1 MIPGVTSVSVDLH
14 KYAYTPKGVSILL
27 HRDFELRRHHW
38 FATAAWNGY
47 PVVNPTLLS
56 SRGGGAPAIA
66 WAYLH
71 KIGREGYRELAL
83 SCWRATRALVDGIA
97 LIPGIHV
104 VGETGSTLL
113 AFTDDGGPDDPDIR
127 VVADEMVV
135 RGWLLGV
142 QPGHGGP
149 PTAHI
154 CLMPVHE
161 PQTDVFL
168 TDLAA
173 SVEAARALGRVE
185 VDPGLLA
192 MAASLDPSSLP
203 PGAVD
208 MVLAAAGIS
217 LGGDG
222 GEGIPERRAT
232 LNAIMDL
239 APEPLV
245 EWLLIEVLG
254 NVLRPSKQ

>member
-1 MIPGVTSVSVDLH
+1 
-14 KYAYTPKGVSILL
+14 
-27 HRDFELRRHHW
+27 
-38 FATAAWNGY
+38 
-47 PVVNPTLLS
+47 
-56 SRGGGAPAIA
+56 
-66 WAYLH
+66 
-71 KIGREGYRELAL
+71 
-83 SCWRATRALVDGIA
+83 
-97 LIPGIHV
+97 

-127 VVADEMVV
+127 VIADEMVV

-168 TDLAA
+168 SDLAA

-192 MAASLDPSSLP
+192 MAASLDPASLP

-208 MVLAAAGIS
+208 MVLAAAGIT

-222 GEGIPERRAT
+222 GGDGDEGLPERRAT

-254 NVLRPSKQ
+254 NLLRPSAQ

>member
-1 MIPGVTSVSVDLH
+1 
-14 KYAYTPKGVSILL
+14 
-27 HRDFELRRHHW
+27 
-38 FATAAWNGY
+38 
-47 PVVNPTLLS
+47 
-56 SRGGGAPAIA
+56 
-66 WAYLH
+66 
-71 KIGREGYRELAL
+71 
-83 SCWRATRALVDGIA
+83 
-97 LIPGIHV
+97 V

-113 AFTDDGGPDDPDIR
+113 AFTDDGGADDPDIR
-127 VVADEMVV
+127 VIADEMVV

-168 TDLAA
+168 ADLAA

-222 GEGIPERRAT
+222 GEGLPSRRAT

-254 NVLRPSKQ
+254 NVLRPSQQ